1 MSKQRTSV
9 DETIHPFLELHLLVV
24 VVVVVAVAVVVTVG
38 VVVVSCGARC
48 LVGDVKKLIDTHHMY
63 TSRYVV

>member
-1 MSKQRTSV
+1 M
-9 DETIHPFLELHLLVV
+9 DETIHPFLELHLL